1 MAAFYS
7 VGQLWYESRV
17 SWRLKRCFFISRV
30 VNTALSGIEAFCP
43 SKAQYQALT
52 SLVTCLARRVMAGA
66 AARRGEHGQVRTL
79 TNKEV
84 LRFWKLAP
92 CDVEARVR
100 RLKWA
105 QTLVQDPSHHA
116 QVLTAMF
123 GKLPAES
130 SATLN
135 PEGEFTPEANPWA
148 VRWMEDLEALQPHD
162 ERGVIQRMGKD
173 VRALFLDRELA
184 DDFVA
189 IDVSVLRLQSLSTQV
204 PPWDFREEVGHPM
217 EVSQE
222 GVPQWRCCFDDQC
235 EAKFESFKALATHV
249 LRHHRQMET
258 VSRLVLTN
266 QCPVCLAVYG
276 DRKAAHRHLLSS
288 LRRGS
293 CRDRSRYFGQV
304 HIPQSLCCP
313 VCSAEPG
320 NWSELQSHLVE
331 HLSSVF
337 NGFRNAGLG
346 ETQVGRGS
354 AKPGSASGETG
365 GGRRGQR
372 TRGSA
377 TTGGR
382 ADYSVSGQRAE
393 LRDLTSTVFKT
404 YLVPSSENVAEAMAE
419 AGRLYHDSAG
429 AIKNKPEAERA
440 DAQEQLGP
448 PFVYVWV
455 AFLRSLASTKE
466 LGAEHVAVLRQ
477 YWENSVLKSAPVQLV
492 SHVRYCRAKP
502 CRKVEG
508 KEGWTRIVFCL
519 DPITFPLEGAL
530 EAALRLQKGVRK
542 FGPAPRGPLEREAAR
557 LLMQM
562 RGK

>member
-1 MAAFYS
+1 MTTKQTVAKPGEDVQALAKRVRCSNDVLDRALAVDGFSQNRGKEELLMHLGSLADRRFVREGHVYLPGKVVTVARHLGSHLGENASFTHELPGRRQATMAAFYS
-7 VGQLWYESRV
+7 VGQLWYVSRV

-66 AARRGEHGQVRTL
+66 AARRREHGRVRTL

-84 LRFWKLAP
+84 LRFWKQAP

-123 GKLPAES
+123 GTLPAEPS
-130 SATLN
+130 STLG
-135 PEGEFTPEANPWA
+135 PDGEITP
-148 VRWMEDLEALQPHD
+148 EALQPYD
-162 ERGVIQRMGKD
+162 ERGVVQRMGKN

-184 DDFVA
+184 ADFVA
-189 IDVSVLRLQSLSTQV
+189 NDVSVLRLQSLSTQV
-204 PPWDFREEVGHPM
+204 PPWDFREEVGYPM

-266 QCPVCLAVYG
+266 QCPVCLPVYG
-276 DRKAAHRHLLSS
+276 DRKAAHGHLLSS

-293 CRDRSRYFGQV
+293 CRDRSRYLGQV

-320 NWSELQSHLVE
+320 NWSELQLHLAE
-331 HLSSVF
+331 HLTSVF
-337 NGFRNAGLG
+337 N
-346 ETQVGRGS
+346 
-354 AKPGSASGETG
+354 
-365 GGRRGQR
+365 
-372 TRGSA
+372 
-377 TTGGR
+377 
-382 ADYSVSGQRAE
+382 
-393 LRDLTSTVFKT
+393 
-404 YLVPSSENVAEAMAE
+404 
-419 AGRLYHDSAG
+419 
-429 AIKNKPEAERA
+429 
-440 DAQEQLGP
+440 
-448 PFVYVWV
+448 
-455 AFLRSLASTKE
+455 
-466 LGAEHVAVLRQ
+466 
-477 YWENSVLKSAPVQLV
+477 
-492 SHVRYCRAKP
+492 
-502 CRKVEG
+502 
-508 KEGWTRIVFCL
+508 
-519 DPITFPLEGAL
+519 
-530 EAALRLQKGVRK
+530 
-542 FGPAPRGPLEREAAR
+542 
-557 LLMQM
+557 
-562 RGK
+562 

>member
-1 MAAFYS
+1 
-7 VGQLWYESRV
+7 
-17 SWRLKRCFFISRV
+17 
-30 VNTALSGIEAFCP
+30 
-43 SKAQYQALT
+43 
-52 SLVTCLARRVMAGA
+52 MAGA

-135 PEGEFTPEANPWA
+135 PEGELTPEANPWA
-148 VRWMEDLEALQPHD
+148 VRWMEDLEALQPYD

-293 CRDRSRYFGQV
+293 CRDRSRYLGQV

-320 NWSELQSHLVE
+320 NWSELQSHLAE
-331 HLSSVF
+331 HLSGVF

-346 ETQVGRGS
+346 KRKSEEAPQS
-354 AKPGSASGETG
+354 Q
-365 GGRRGQR
+365 GRRAVRQAVAEG
-372 TRGSA
+372 GSEREVLRRLVDVL
-377 TTGGR
+377 TTLSLVN
-382 ADYSVSGQRAE
+382 AAE

-557 LLMQM
+557 LLTQM

>member
-1 MAAFYS
+1 
-7 VGQLWYESRV
+7 
-17 SWRLKRCFFISRV
+17 
-30 VNTALSGIEAFCP
+30 
-43 SKAQYQALT
+43 
-52 SLVTCLARRVMAGA
+52 MAGA
-66 AARRGEHGQVRTL
+66 AARRGEHGRVRTL

-123 GKLPAES
+123 GKLPAEP

-135 PEGEFTPEANPWA
+135 PDGEITPEANPWA
-148 VRWMEDLEALQPHD
+148 VCWMEDLEALQPYD
-162 ERGVIQRMGKD
+162 ERGVVQRMGKD

-184 DDFVA
+184 ADFVA
-189 IDVSVLRLQSLSTQV
+189 TDVSVLRLPSLSTQV
-204 PPWDFREEVGHPM
+204 TPWDFREEVGHPM

-235 EAKFESFKALATHV
+235 EAKFESFKALAKHV

-293 CRDRSRYFGQV
+293 CRDRSRYLGQV

-320 NWSELQSHLVE
+320 SWSELQSHLAE
-331 HLSSVF
+331 HLSGVF
-337 NGFRNAGLG
+337 NGFRNAGMG
-346 ETQVGRGS
+346 ETQVEEAPQS
-354 AKPGSASGETG
+354 Q
-365 GGRRGQR
+365 GRRAVRQAVAEG
-372 TRGSA
+372 GSEREVLRRLVDVLA
-377 TTGGR
+377 TLSLVN
-382 ADYSVSGQRAE
+382 AAE

-466 LGAEHVAVLRQ
+466 LGAEQ
-477 YWENSVLKSAPVQLV
+477 YWENSVLKSVPVQLV

-519 DPITFPLEGAL
+519 DPITLPLEGAL

-557 LLMQM
+557 LLTQM

>member
-1 MAAFYS
+1 MWNSSRSLSTDLVEKSKMQATTTTSSGEVETTGIIGGARTLAITLRRNGS
-7 VGQLWYESRV
+7 PKVPTQCSISMKLGQLKKTARARV
-17 SWRLKRCFFISRV
+17 HHL
-30 VNTALSGIEAFCP
+30 
-43 SKAQYQALT
+43 
-52 SLVTCLARRVMAGA
+52 
-66 AARRGEHGQVRTL
+66 
-79 TNKEV
+79 
-84 LRFWKLAP
+84 
-92 CDVEARVR
+92 DVEARVR

-105 QTLVQDPSHHA
+105 QMLVQDPSHHA

-123 GKLPAES
+123 GKLPAEP
-130 SATLN
+130 SATLS
-135 PEGEFTPEANPWA
+135 PEGEITSEANPWA
-148 VRWMEDLEALQPHD
+148 VRWMEDLEALQPYD
-162 ERGVIQRMGKD
+162 ERSVVQRMGQN

-184 DDFVA
+184 ADFVA

-293 CRDRSRYFGQV
+293 CRDRSRYLGQV

-320 NWSELQSHLVE
+320 SWSELQLHLAE

-337 NGFRNAGLG
+337 NGFRNAGMG

-372 TRGSA
+372 ARGSA
-377 TTGGR
+377 TFG
-382 ADYSVSGQRAE
+382 
-393 LRDLTSTVFKT
+393 LWST
-404 YLVPSSENVAEAMAE
+404 
-419 AGRLYHDSAG
+419 
-429 AIKNKPEAERA
+429 
-440 DAQEQLGP
+440 
-448 PFVYVWV
+448 
-455 AFLRSLASTKE
+455 
-466 LGAEHVAVLRQ
+466 RQ
-477 YWENSVLKSAPVQLV
+477 N
-492 SHVRYCRAKP
+492 
-502 CRKVEG
+502 
-508 KEGWTRIVFCL
+508 
-519 DPITFPLEGAL
+519 
-530 EAALRLQKGVRK
+530 
-542 FGPAPRGPLEREAAR
+542 
-557 LLMQM
+557 
-562 RGK
+562 